1 MRVHVALTPAEFPG
15 LDLGDRAAVAVDVLR
30 ATTTLVAA
38 CAAGCARIV
47 PVADRAA
54 AEAAAAQYPA
64 AEVLLAGE
72 RGGSMIE
79 GFDLG
84 NSPLE
89 YVAERV
95 AGRTLIFTTTNGT
108 EAMLHAARAP
118 AAATAALVNV
128 VAAARWALDQD
139 RDLTVLC
146 AGERRAF
153 SLEDAVC
160 AGLLVGHVL
169 AEMPSADL
177 TDAALAALRLGEHY
191 GTRLDRLAVESE
203 WGRHLARHGRAA
215 DLDACLRLGIS
226 SQVPVF
232 EDGVIVPGPRMPH
245 PVAVRERAG

>member
-15 LDLGDRAAVAVDVLR
+15 LALEDRAAVAVDVFR

-47 PVADRAA
+47 PVSDRDAA
-54 AEAAAAQYPA
+54 VAAAAQYPS

-108 EAMLHAARAP
+108 EAMIHARGHLIDPSVLFFRGRQVLH
-118 AAATAALVNV
+118 
-128 VAAARWALDQD
+128 
-139 RDLTVLC
+139 LT
-146 AGERRAF
+146 RR
-153 SLEDAVC
+153 
-160 AGLLVGHVL
+160 
-169 AEMPSADL
+169 
-177 TDAALAALRLGEHY
+177 
-191 GTRLDRLAVESE
+191 
-203 WGRHLARHGRAA
+203 
-215 DLDACLRLGIS
+215 
-226 SQVPVF
+226 
-232 EDGVIVPGPRMPH
+232 
-245 PVAVRERAG
+245 